1 MFVWESFKKFFNYF
15 KCKGQ
20 MVMKFVLAP
29 DSFKES
35 MTAKNAALAMEKGIL
50 KVFPDA
56 ECVIVPMAD
65 GGEGT
70 VESLV
75 SMTNG
80 EIIKTEVLGPLGEQR
95 IAEYGLLGE
104 GETAVIEMATASG
117 LELIDPEDR
126 DPLVTTT
133 YGTGQLIKHALD
145 KGVTRILI
153 GIGGSATN
161 DGGVG
166 MLQALGVSFKDR
178 NGEELVFGGGALSK
192 LFTIDLSGL
201 DERINDVKIDV
212 ACDVTNPLIG
222 ENGASAIFGPQKG
235 ATPEIVKVLDQ
246 NLALY
251 AGLIKQELGKDIAY
265 MEGAGAAGG
274 LGAGLMAFL
283 NAQLKKG
290 VELVIEYTGLEER
303 VKGADYVF
311 TGEGSIDGQTLFGK
325 TPFGVATIAQKYSIP
340 VIAFAGRIGKGVEPL
355 YDHGFT
361 AIIGILTGV
370 TSLKE
375 ALDSGETNLAFAA
388 ENICRALKI

>member
-1 MFVWESFKKFFNYF
+1 
-15 KCKGQ
+15 
-20 MVMKFVLAP
+20 MKFVLAP

-35 MTAKNAALAMEKGIL
+35 MSAKNAALAMEKGIL

-80 EIIKTEVLGPLGEQR
+80 EIIKTEVLGPLGEKR

-104 GETAVIEMATASG
+104 GQTAVIEMATASG
-117 LELIDPEDR
+117 LELIRPEDR
-126 DPLVTTT
+126 NPLLTTT

-145 KGVTRILI
+145 KGVSRILI

-161 DGGVG
+161 DGGAG
-166 MLQALGVSFKDR
+166 MLQALGVSLKDE
-178 NGEELVFGGGALSK
+178 NGEELDFGGGPLGQLQK
-192 LFTIDLSGL
+192 IDLSGL
-201 DERINDVKIDV
+201 DKRLSAVKIDV

-222 ENGASAIFGPQKG
+222 ASGASAIFGPQKG
-235 ATPEIVKVLDQ
+235 ATPEMVEVLDR
-246 NLALY
+246 NLTLFAN
-251 AGLIKQELGKDIAY
+251 LIKQEIGKDIAG

-274 LGAGLMAFL
+274 LGAGLVAFL

-325 TPFGVATIAQKYSIP
+325 TPYGVATIAQKYSIP
-340 VIAFAGRIGKGVEPL
+340 VIAFAGKIGKGVEPL
-355 YDHGFT
+355 YDHGFN
-361 AIIGILTGV
+361 AIIGILSGV
-370 TSLKE
+370 TTLAE
-375 ALDSGETNLAFAA
+375 ALENGEANLAFAT
-388 ENICRALKI
+388 ENVCRVLKL